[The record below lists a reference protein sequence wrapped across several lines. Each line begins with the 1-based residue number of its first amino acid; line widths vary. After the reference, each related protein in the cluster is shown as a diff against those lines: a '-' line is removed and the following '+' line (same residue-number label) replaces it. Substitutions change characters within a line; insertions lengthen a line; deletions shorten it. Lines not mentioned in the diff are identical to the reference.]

1 MQRIV
6 IILNILENNDFL
18 SANTLANKLN
28 VSPKTIRNDLKGL
41 SHFSEEYGF
50 EIKSKPRFGYK
61 IEISDEMKFKNF
73 KNKYQSPELG
83 ITNENRVAYTT
94 MELLNTKKH
103 KSIIE
108 LSEKLFVSKSTM
120 HLILKNVKATLNA
133 YDLSLEKRNNLGLK
147 VIGTEEKIRQCICD
161 LLLKSDLNKYYRIYR
176 DDEKVEKIS
185 STFSKTLKKFGVSLN
200 EVSFSNFLLYLFV
213 SIYRNKLGFFLENNE
228 NDLTN
233 KNIVEKQIISEL
245 FEDLRVNSYILL
257 ETKEMNT
264 FIYHLI
270 GIRNSAD
277 LDYNLYGNYVN
288 EDVYQLAVDM
298 ISLVDTEFN
307 FNLNKNFDLRMNLVR
322 HLIPLTIRLKFYIT
336 IKNPLVG
343 IIKEQYSLAY
353 VMAERAS
360 NLLSSKYKR
369 SISEDEIAYIALIFL
384 LGIEKEKNLLKEK
397 KNIILICGSST
408 GSAHLLKY
416 KFEQTFKEDLNEI
429 KVFSINE
436 LKGLNL
442 SNIDYIFT
450 TVPILETYNV
460 PIVRVGYFLD
470 NDDVNKIKT
479 ILTPAKSKLL
489 ADYYSEDQFIGNLK
503 ASSKKEVL
511 EKIFSIAQAKYN
523 LSSKFY
529 DSLLERELLAR
540 TTFGNRVAMPHTV
553 ETISD
558 HSFVYLAIL
567 EKPVKWDNQNVQ
579 VIFLMN
585 VGKKRGD
592 ELVKFYDLTMQFIMD
607 KALVDQLIKH
617 PKYELFMRILENLE

>member
-6 IILNILENNDFL
+6 NILNILENNDFL

-50 EIKSKPRFGYK
+50 EIKSKPRFGYR

-73 KNKYQSPELG
+73 KNKYQSPELD

-94 MELLNTKKH
+94 MELLNTRKH

-120 HLILKNVKATLNA
+120 HLILKNVKATLNT

-228 NDLTN
+228 NNLTN

-384 LGIEKEKNLLKEK
+384 LGIEKEKNLFKEK

-416 KFEQTFKEDLNEI
+416 KFEQTFNDDLNEV
-429 KVFSINE
+429 KVFTTNE

-450 TVPILETYNV
+450 TVPILESYTV

-479 ILTPAKSKLL
+479 ILTPEKSKLL

-511 EKIFSIAQAKYN
+511 EKIFSIARAKYN
-523 LSSKFY
+523 LSPKFY

-607 KALVDQLIKH
+607 KALIDQLIKH